1 MLDGCHGFQPVHSK
15 STTSKTSGCVGVAL
29 SKRVLIQRLGIGH
42 AGSMRDGLVFTSVLH
57 VPPQG
62 WEKAMRE
69 TASTAVRI
77 SVGDCHLGVEDS
89 LFELG
94 GVTICRAL
102 AD

>member
-1 MLDGCHGFQPVHSK
+1 
-15 STTSKTSGCVGVAL
+15 
-29 SKRVLIQRLGIGH
+29 
-42 AGSMRDGLVFTSVLH
+42 MRDGLVFTSVLH

-94 GVTICRAL
+94 GVTIVDATAWTSVGSISKLSGLSSEGLRS
-102 AD
+102 